1 MFFFKLNT
9 IKNKQDDSSWVYP
22 EVSVCLEKEGSW
34 EEGPEHLLP
43 GTTGSEVVRELSGL
57 DVVAVVPI
65 LGEAPL
71 LQKVT
76 LPDRN
81 YSIHKKCSLF

>member
-1 MFFFKLNT
+1 M
-9 IKNKQDDSSWVYP
+9 
-22 EVSVCLEKEGSW
+22 
-34 EEGPEHLLP
+34 GPEHLLP

-76 LPDRN
+76 LPDIN
-81 YSIHKKCSLF
+81 YIKHKKVLFILNNFVGTHILFKRSNHLIKFP

>member
-1 MFFFKLNT
+1 MN
-9 IKNKQDDSSWVYP
+9 INKNKQDGSSWVYP

-34 EEGPEHLLP
+34 DEGPEHLLP
-43 GTTGSEVVRELSGL
+43 GTTGTEVVRELSGL
-57 DVVAVVPI
+57 DVVAVVPM

-76 LPDRN
+76 LPDMN
-81 YSIHKKCSLF
+81 YIQDVKCSLFI